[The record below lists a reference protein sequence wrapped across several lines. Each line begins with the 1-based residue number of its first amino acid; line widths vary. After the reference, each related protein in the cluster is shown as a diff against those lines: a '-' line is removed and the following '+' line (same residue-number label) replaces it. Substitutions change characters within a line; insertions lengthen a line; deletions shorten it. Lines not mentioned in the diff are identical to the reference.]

1 MNERKALPGDGLKTM
16 LEMMRNELQKIGIK
30 THGMTDLEVV
40 KVFETLVKKVK
51 K

>member
-1 MNERKALPGDGLKTM
+1 MNDRKVLPGDGLKTM
-16 LEMMRNELQKIGIK
+16 LEMMRKELSKIGIK
-30 THGMTDLEVV
+30 VHDMTDLEII